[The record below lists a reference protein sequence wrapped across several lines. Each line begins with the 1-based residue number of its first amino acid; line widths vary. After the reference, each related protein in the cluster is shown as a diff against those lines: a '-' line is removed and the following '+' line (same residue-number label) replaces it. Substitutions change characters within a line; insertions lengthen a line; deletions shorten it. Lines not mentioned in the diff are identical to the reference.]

1 MGRYGRIVIII
12 AIIVALAGAILG
24 FQKISLSEFERG
36 GDTPLGL
43 SLGLD
48 LQGGGH
54 LVYQA
59 NLTDPETGAVLE
71 VSEDQMESLKRAI
84 ERRVNS
90 AGLGEPIIQ
99 ILGADR
105 LLVQLPGVSD
115 LQRAKDLIGETA
127 RLEFK
132 RRELNVPREADEI
145 STDDVLSVT
154 VDFLPEPD
162 LGEDEPA
169 ETETESEDEQTADTE
184 SEDEQ
189 TADTESEDEQTADTE
204 SEDEQTADT
213 ESEDEQTADTESE
226 DEQTADTESEDEQT
240 ADTESEDEQTADTES
255 EDEQTAD
262 TESEDEQTADTESE
276 DEQTAAPDVPAE
288 AEEPLDRPIAFLV
301 EFTDAGA
308 LEFQAILDRV
318 TGKYIEAVTQL
329 QIGER
334 GYPSFIEV
342 LVDGSQQLRYQITPL
357 AIAQMETSTTYAFLV
372 PEEVTTNEQPP
383 LEVMK
388 ERVGDSAQI
397 RFIELQGSVDEDT
410 GLTGDDLSRAFPGQH
425 TASGLPIVNLEF
437 DDRGTRIF
445 GELTQDIIVKQQDT
459 GIRDQIAIFLDGN
472 ELISPE
478 VNAVITSGTAII
490 EGRQDFTI
498 ERVRNLALLL
508 ESGRLPI
515 PIELIQER
523 GVDAILGADSL
534 AKSVVAGLI
543 GLALVLVF
551 MVLYYRLPGLVAA
564 VALLIYVSIVL
575 AIFKIVPVTLTL
587 SGVAA
592 VILSIGMAVDANIL
606 IFERMKEELRAGR
619 TLLSSIN
626 FGFDR
631 AWPAIRDGNVST
643 LITCAIL
650 FWFADQLGASIVQ
663 GFAVSLAIGVGAS
676 MFTAITVSRTL
687 LRVVATARF
696 TRNIRVWL
704 PSGGSEVPQQ
714 NLTDAAD

>member
-12 AIIVALAGAILG
+12 AIAVALAGAILG
-24 FQKISLSEFERG
+24 FQKITLGDFERG

-59 NLTDPETGAVLE
+59 NLTDPETGEVLE
-71 VSEDQMESLKRAI
+71 VSEEQMESLKRAI

-99 ILGADR
+99 ILGTDR
-105 LLVQLPGVSD
+105 LLVQLPGVTD
-115 LQRAKDLIGETA
+115 LQRAKEIIGETA
-127 RLEFK
+127 QLVFK

-169 ETETESEDEQTADTE
+169 ET
-184 SEDEQ
+184 
-189 TADTESEDEQTADTE
+189 
-204 SEDEQTADT
+204 
-213 ESEDEQTADTESE
+213 
-226 DEQTADTESEDEQT
+226 
-240 ADTESEDEQTADTES
+240 
-255 EDEQTAD
+255 
-262 TESEDEQTADTESE
+262 DTESE

-308 LEFQAILDRV
+308 LEFQTMLDRV
-318 TGKYIEAVTQL
+318 TQNYIQAVTQL

-334 GYPSFIEV
+334 GYPSFIEI
-342 LVDGSQQLRYQITPL
+342 LVDGSQQLRYQISPL
-357 AIAQMETSTTYAFLV
+357 AIAQVATSTTYAFLV

-388 ERVGDSAQI
+388 ERVGDNAQI
-397 RFIELQGSVDEDT
+397 RFIELQGSVDEDIS
-410 GLTGDDLSRAFPGQH
+410 LTGDDLSRAFPGQH

-445 GELTQDIIVKQQDT
+445 GEITQDIIAKQQET
-459 GIRDQIAIFLDGN
+459 GTRDQIAIFLDGE

-490 EGRQDFTI
+490 EGRQDFTV

-508 ESGRLPI
+508 EAGRLPV
-515 PIELIQER
+515 PIVLIQER
-523 GVDAILGADSL
+523 AVDAILGADSL

-543 GLALVLVF
+543 GLALVLLF
-551 MVLYYRLPGLVAA
+551 MVLYYRLPGLIAA
-564 VALLIYVSIVL
+564 VALVIYVSIVL

-606 IFERMKEELRAGR
+606 IFERMKDELRAGR
-619 TLLSSIN
+619 TLMSSIN

-650 FWFADQLGASIVQ
+650 FWFADQLGASVVQ
-663 GFAVSLAIGVGAS
+663 GFAVSLAIGVGVS

-687 LRVVATARF
+687 LRFVASTKM
-696 TRNIRVWL
+696 TRTFRMWL

-714 NLTDAAD
+714 FLTDAAD

>member
-1 MGRYGRIVIII
+1 VAVVRYGRTVIII
-12 AIIVALAGAILG
+12 AIAVALAGAILG
-24 FQKISLSEFERG
+24 FQKIKLGEFERG
-36 GDTPLGL
+36 GDTALGL

-59 NLTDPETGAVLE
+59 NLTDPETGEVLQ
-71 VSEDQMESLKRAI
+71 VSEEQMESLKKAI

-132 RRELNVPREADEI
+132 RRELNVPREVDEI
-145 STDDVLSVT
+145 SADDVLSVT

-162 LGEDEPA
+162 LGEDDETAA
-169 ETETESEDEQTADTE
+169 ESESEDAE
-184 SEDEQ
+184 SGEPPP
-189 TADTESEDEQTADTE
+189 
-204 SEDEQTADT
+204 
-213 ESEDEQTADTESE
+213 
-226 DEQTADTESEDEQT
+226 
-240 ADTESEDEQTADTES
+240 
-255 EDEQTAD
+255 
-262 TESEDEQTADTESE
+262 
-276 DEQTAAPDVPAE
+276 PDE
-288 AEEPLDRPIAFLV
+288 AEDPLDLPVVFLV

-308 LEFQAILDRV
+308 LEFESILDRV
-318 TGKYIEAVTQL
+318 TKGYIDAVTQIQL
-329 QIGER
+329 GER
-334 GYPSFIEV
+334 GYPSYIEI
-342 LVDGSQQLRYQITPL
+342 LVDGNQQLRYQIGPL
-357 AIAQMETSTTYAFLV
+357 SIIQVATSTTYAFVV
-372 PEEVTTNEQPP
+372 PPEVTTNEQPP

-388 ERVGDSAQI
+388 ERVGDNAQVS
-397 RFIELQGSVDEDT
+397 FIELQGSVDEDI

-437 DDRGTRIF
+437 DDRGTRVF
-445 GELTQDIIVKQQDT
+445 GEVTQDIIAKQQDT

-490 EGRQDFTI
+490 EGRQDFTV
-498 ERVRNLALLL
+498 ERVRNIALLL

-523 GVDAILGADSL
+523 AVDAILGADSL

-543 GLALVLVF
+543 GLALVLTF

-606 IFERMKEELRAGR
+606 IFERMKDELRSGR

-663 GFAVSLAIGVGAS
+663 GFAVSLAIGVGVS
-676 MFTAITVSRTL
+676 MFTAITISRTL
-687 LRVVATARF
+687 LRFVATARF
-696 TRNIRVWL
+696 TRSIRVWL

-714 NLTDAAD
+714 FLTDAAD

>member
-1 MGRYGRIVIII
+1 MGRYGRTVIII
-12 AIIVALAGAILG
+12 AIAVALAGAILG
-24 FQKISLSEFERG
+24 FQKITLGEIKRG

-59 NLTDPETGAVLE
+59 NLTDPETGEVLE

-115 LQRAKDLIGETA
+115 LQRARDLIGETA

-132 RRELNVPREADEI
+132 RRELNVPREADEV
-145 STDDVLSVT
+145 STDDVISVT

-162 LGEDEPA
+162 LGEDEESQPV
-169 ETETESEDEQTADTE
+169 ETESEDDPAAETE
-184 SEDEQ
+184 SEDPESGQ
-189 TADTESEDEQTADTE
+189 TAE
-204 SEDEQTADT
+204 
-213 ESEDEQTADTESE
+213 
-226 DEQTADTESEDEQT
+226 
-240 ADTESEDEQTADTES
+240 
-255 EDEQTAD
+255 
-262 TESEDEQTADTESE
+262 
-276 DEQTAAPDVPAE
+276 PDV
-288 AEEPLDRPIAFLV
+288 PLDRPIAFLV
-301 EFTDAGA
+301 EFADEGA
-308 LEFQAILDRV
+308 LEFQTMLDRV
-318 TGKYIEAVTQL
+318 TQNYIEAVTQL

-334 GYPSFIEV
+334 GYPSFIEI
-342 LVDGSQQLRYQITPL
+342 LVDGSQQLRYQISPL
-357 AIAQMETSTTYAFLV
+357 AIAQVATSTTYAFLV

-388 ERVGDSAQI
+388 ERVGDNAQI
-397 RFIELQGSVDEDT
+397 RFIELQGSVDEDI
-410 GLTGDDLSRAFPGQH
+410 GLTGDDLARAFPGQH

-445 GELTQDIIVKQQDT
+445 GELTQDVIVKQQET
-459 GIRDQIAIFLDGN
+459 GIRDQVAIFLDGE

-490 EGRQDFTI
+490 EGRQDFTV

-508 ESGRLPI
+508 EAGRLPV
-515 PIELIQER
+515 PIVLIQER
-523 GVDAILGADSL
+523 AVDAILGADSL

-543 GLALVLVF
+543 GLALVLLF
-551 MVLYYRLPGLVAA
+551 MVLYYRLPGLIAA
-564 VALLIYVSIVL
+564 FALLIYVTVVL

-606 IFERMKEELRAGR
+606 IFERMKDELRAGR
-619 TLLSSIN
+619 TLMSSIN

-650 FWFADQLGASIVQ
+650 FWFADQLGASVVQ
-663 GFAVSLAIGVGAS
+663 GFAVSLAIGVGVS

-687 LRVVATARF
+687 LRFVASTKM
-696 TRNIRVWL
+696 TRTFRMWL

-714 NLTDAAD
+714 FLTDAAD

>member
-12 AIIVALAGAILG
+12 AIIVALAGGILG
-24 FQKISLSEFERG
+24 FQKISLGEFERG

-99 ILGADR
+99 ILGDDR
-105 LLVQLPGVSD
+105 LLVQLPGVTD

-169 ETETESEDEQTADTE
+169 ETETESEDEQPAETE

-189 TADTESEDEQTADTE
+189 PAETESEDAE
-204 SEDEQTADT
+204 SGQP
-213 ESEDEQTADTESE
+213 
-226 DEQTADTESEDEQT
+226 
-240 ADTESEDEQTADTES
+240 
-255 EDEQTAD
+255 
-262 TESEDEQTADTESE
+262 
-276 DEQTAAPDVPAE
+276 AAPDVPAE

-564 VALLIYVSIVL
+564 VALVIYVSIVL

-663 GFAVSLAIGVGAS
+663 GFAVSLAIGVGVS

>member
-1 MGRYGRIVIII
+1 MGRYGRTIIII

-59 NLTDPETGAVLE
+59 NLTDPETGEARIDPDTGE
-71 VSEDQMESLKRAI
+71 VIEVTKDQMESLKKAI

-99 ILGADR
+99 ILGSDR
-105 LLVQLPGVSD
+105 LLVQLPGVTD
-115 LQRAKDLIGETA
+115 LQRAKEIIGETA
-127 RLEFK
+127 QLVFK

-145 STDDVLSVT
+145 TTDDVLSVT
-154 VDFLPEPD
+154 VDFLPD
-162 LGEDEPA
+162 LNPAGDQVSETATSTPAAAGEA
-169 ETETESEDEQTADTE
+169 ETATSTPEDAES
-184 SEDEQ
+184 
-189 TADTESEDEQTADTE
+189 
-204 SEDEQTADT
+204 
-213 ESEDEQTADTESE
+213 
-226 DEQTADTESEDEQT
+226 
-240 ADTESEDEQTADTES
+240 
-255 EDEQTAD
+255 
-262 TESEDEQTADTESE
+262 
-276 DEQTAAPDVPAE
+276 APE
-288 AEEPLDRPIAFLV
+288 DRPVVFLV

-318 TGKYIEAVTQL
+318 TGKYIEAVTQIQL
-329 QIGER
+329 GER

-342 LVDGSQQLRYQITPL
+342 LIDGSQQLRYQIDPL
-357 AIAQMETSTTYAFLV
+357 SIIQVATTTTYAFAV
-372 PEEVTTNEQPP
+372 PTEVTTNEQPS
-383 LEVMK
+383 LEVMR
-388 ERVGDSAQI
+388 ERVGDNAQVS
-397 RFIELQGSVDEDT
+397 FIELQGSVDEDT
-410 GLTGDDLSRAFPGQH
+410 SLTGDDLARAFPGQH

-445 GELTQDIIVKQQDT
+445 GELTQDIIVKQQET
-459 GIRDQIAIFLDGN
+459 GIRDQIAIFLDGD

-490 EGRQDFTI
+490 EGRQDFTV

-508 ESGRLPI
+508 EAGRLPV
-515 PIELIQER
+515 PIKLIQER

-663 GFAVSLAIGVGAS
+663 GFAVSLAIGVGVS
-676 MFTAITVSRTL
+676 LFTAITVSRTL
-687 LRVVATARF
+687 LRFVATARF

-714 NLTDAAD
+714 FLTDAAD

>member
-12 AIIVALAGAILG
+12 AIIVALAGGILG
-24 FQKISLSEFERG
+24 FQKISLGEFERG

-162 LGEDEPA
+162 LGADEPA
-169 ETETESEDEQTADTE
+169 ETETESEDEQPADTE
-184 SEDEQ
+184 SED
-189 TADTESEDEQTADTE
+189 AESGQP
-204 SEDEQTADT
+204 
-213 ESEDEQTADTESE
+213 
-226 DEQTADTESEDEQT
+226 
-240 ADTESEDEQTADTES
+240 
-255 EDEQTAD
+255 
-262 TESEDEQTADTESE
+262 
-276 DEQTAAPDVPAE
+276 AAPDVPAE

-564 VALLIYVSIVL
+564 VALVIYVSIVL

-663 GFAVSLAIGVGAS
+663 GFAVSLAIGVGVS

>member
-1 MGRYGRIVIII
+1 MGRYGRILIII

-24 FQKISLSEFERG
+24 FQKISLGEFERG

-99 ILGADR
+99 ILGDDR
-105 LLVQLPGVSD
+105 LLVQLPGVTD

-184 SEDEQ
+184 SQDEQ
-189 TADTESEDEQTADTE
+189 TADTESQ
-204 SEDEQTADT
+204 
-213 ESEDEQTADTESE
+213 
-226 DEQTADTESEDEQT
+226 
-240 ADTESEDEQTADTES
+240 
-255 EDEQTAD
+255 
-262 TESEDEQTADTESE
+262 

-564 VALLIYVSIVL
+564 VALVIYVSIVL

-663 GFAVSLAIGVGAS
+663 GFAVSLAIGVGVS

>member
-12 AIIVALAGAILG
+12 AIAVALAGAILG
-24 FQKISLSEFERG
+24 FQKITLGDFERG

-59 NLTDPETGAVLE
+59 NLTDPETGEVLE
-71 VSEDQMESLKRAI
+71 VSEEQMESLKRAI

-99 ILGADR
+99 ILGTDR
-105 LLVQLPGVSD
+105 LLVQLPGVTD
-115 LQRAKDLIGETA
+115 LQRAKEIIGETA
-127 RLEFK
+127 QLVFK

-169 ETETESEDEQTADTE
+169 ETDTE

-189 TADTESEDEQTADTE
+189 TADTESEDEQM
-204 SEDEQTADT
+204 
-213 ESEDEQTADTESE
+213 
-226 DEQTADTESEDEQT
+226 
-240 ADTESEDEQTADTES
+240 
-255 EDEQTAD
+255 
-262 TESEDEQTADTESE
+262 
-276 DEQTAAPDVPAE
+276 AAPDVPAE

-308 LEFQAILDRV
+308 LEFQTMLDRV
-318 TGKYIEAVTQL
+318 TQNYIQAVTQL

-334 GYPSFIEV
+334 GYPSFIEI
-342 LVDGSQQLRYQITPL
+342 LVDGSQQLRYQISPL
-357 AIAQMETSTTYAFLV
+357 AIAQVATSTTYAFLV

-388 ERVGDSAQI
+388 ERVGDNAQI
-397 RFIELQGSVDEDT
+397 RFIELQGSVDEDIS
-410 GLTGDDLSRAFPGQH
+410 LTGDDLSRAFPGQH

-445 GELTQDIIVKQQDT
+445 GEITQDIIAKQQET
-459 GIRDQIAIFLDGN
+459 GTRDQIAIFLDGE

-490 EGRQDFTI
+490 EGRQDFTV

-508 ESGRLPI
+508 EAGRLPV
-515 PIELIQER
+515 PIVLIQER
-523 GVDAILGADSL
+523 AVDAILGADSL

-543 GLALVLVF
+543 GLALVLLF
-551 MVLYYRLPGLVAA
+551 MVLYYRLPGLIAA
-564 VALLIYVSIVL
+564 FALLIYVSIVL
-575 AIFKIVPVTLTL
+575 AIFKVVPVTLTL

-606 IFERMKEELRAGR
+606 IFERMKDELRAGR
-619 TLLSSIN
+619 TLMSSIN

-650 FWFADQLGASIVQ
+650 FWFADQLGASVVQ
-663 GFAVSLAIGVGAS
+663 GFAVSLAIGVGVS

-687 LRVVATARF
+687 LRFVASTKM
-696 TRNIRVWL
+696 TRTFRLWL

-714 NLTDAAD
+714 FLTDAAD

>member
-12 AIIVALAGAILG
+12 AIAVALAGAILG
-24 FQKISLSEFERG
+24 FQKITLGDFERG

-59 NLTDPETGAVLE
+59 NLTDPETGEVLE
-71 VSEDQMESLKRAI
+71 VSEEQMESLKRAI

-99 ILGADR
+99 ILGTDR
-105 LLVQLPGVSD
+105 LLVQLPGVTD
-115 LQRAKDLIGETA
+115 LQRAKEIIGETA
-127 RLEFK
+127 QLVFK
-132 RRELNVPREADEI
+132 RRELNVPREADEV
-145 STDDVLSVT
+145 STDDVISVT

-169 ETETESEDEQTADTE
+169 ET
-184 SEDEQ
+184 
-189 TADTESEDEQTADTE
+189 
-204 SEDEQTADT
+204 
-213 ESEDEQTADTESE
+213 
-226 DEQTADTESEDEQT
+226 
-240 ADTESEDEQTADTES
+240 
-255 EDEQTAD
+255 D

-308 LEFQAILDRV
+308 LEFQTMLDRV
-318 TGKYIEAVTQL
+318 TQNYIQAVTQL

-334 GYPSFIEV
+334 GYPSFIEI
-342 LVDGSQQLRYQITPL
+342 LVDGSQQLRYQISPL
-357 AIAQMETSTTYAFLV
+357 AIAQVATSTTYAFLV

-388 ERVGDSAQI
+388 ERVGDNAQI
-397 RFIELQGSVDEDT
+397 RFIELQGSVDEDIS
-410 GLTGDDLSRAFPGQH
+410 LTGDDLSRAFPGQH

-445 GELTQDIIVKQQDT
+445 GEITQDIIAKQQET
-459 GIRDQIAIFLDGN
+459 GTRDQIAIFLDGE

-490 EGRQDFTI
+490 EGRQDFTV

-508 ESGRLPI
+508 EAGRLPV
-515 PIELIQER
+515 PIVLIQER
-523 GVDAILGADSL
+523 AVDAILGADSL

-543 GLALVLVF
+543 GLALVLLF
-551 MVLYYRLPGLVAA
+551 MVLYYRLPGLIAA
-564 VALLIYVSIVL
+564 FALLIYVSIVL
-575 AIFKIVPVTLTL
+575 AIFKVVPVTLTL

-606 IFERMKEELRAGR
+606 IFERMKDELRAGR
-619 TLLSSIN
+619 TLMSSIN

-650 FWFADQLGASIVQ
+650 FWFADQLGASVVQ
-663 GFAVSLAIGVGAS
+663 GFAVSLAIGVGVS

-687 LRVVATARF
+687 LRFVASTKM
-696 TRNIRVWL
+696 TRTFRMWL

-714 NLTDAAD
+714 FLTDAAD

>member
-12 AIIVALAGAILG
+12 AIIVALAGGILG
-24 FQKISLSEFERG
+24 FQKISLGEFERG

-99 ILGADR
+99 ILGDDR
-105 LLVQLPGVSD
+105 LLVQLPGVTD

-162 LGEDEPA
+162 LEEDEPVETETESEDEPA
-169 ETETESEDEQTADTE
+169 ETETESEDEQPADTE
-184 SEDEQ
+184 SED
-189 TADTESEDEQTADTE
+189 AESGQP
-204 SEDEQTADT
+204 
-213 ESEDEQTADTESE
+213 
-226 DEQTADTESEDEQT
+226 
-240 ADTESEDEQTADTES
+240 
-255 EDEQTAD
+255 
-262 TESEDEQTADTESE
+262 
-276 DEQTAAPDVPAE
+276 AAPDVPAE

-564 VALLIYVSIVL
+564 VALVIYVSIVL

-663 GFAVSLAIGVGAS
+663 GFAVSLAIGVGVS

>member
-1 MGRYGRIVIII
+1 MGRYARTVIFILI
-12 AIIVALAGAILG
+12 AVALAGAILG
-24 FQKISLSEFERG
+24 FQKIQLGGFERG

-59 NLTDPETGAVLE
+59 NLTDPETGESLE
-71 VSEDQMESLKRAI
+71 VTEDQMESLKKAI

-132 RRELNVPREADEI
+132 RREINVPREVEEI
-145 STDDVLSVT
+145 SENDVLSVT
-154 VDFLPEPD
+154 VDFLPDPQPEGEEEGDQTEAEAQDEAETDQAEGEQPQSTD
-162 LGEDEPA
+162 APAEDE
-169 ETETESEDEQTADTE
+169 T
-184 SEDEQ
+184 
-189 TADTESEDEQTADTE
+189 
-204 SEDEQTADT
+204 
-213 ESEDEQTADTESE
+213 
-226 DEQTADTESEDEQT
+226 
-240 ADTESEDEQTADTES
+240 
-255 EDEQTAD
+255 
-262 TESEDEQTADTESE
+262 
-276 DEQTAAPDVPAE
+276 
-288 AEEPLDRPIAFLV
+288 PLDRPVVILV

-308 LEFQAILDRV
+308 MAFDAILNRV
-318 TGKYIEAVTQL
+318 ATNYINAVTLL
-329 QIGER
+329 QVGER

-342 LVDGSQQLRYQITPL
+342 LIDGSQQLRYQVAPL
-357 AIAQMETSTTYAFLV
+357 SIVQVGSSTTYAFSV
-372 PEEVTTNEQPP
+372 PVDVTTNEQPSV
-383 LEVMK
+383 ETMT
-388 ERVGDSAQI
+388 ERVGDNARIS
-397 RFIELQGSVDEDT
+397 FIELQGSVDEDT
-410 GLTGDDLSRAFPGQH
+410 GLTGDDLARAFPGQH

-445 GELTQDIIVKQQDT
+445 GEMTQDVIVKQQET
-459 GIRDQIAIFLDGN
+459 GIRDQVAIFLDGN

-490 EGRQDFTI
+490 EGRQDFTV

-508 ESGRLPI
+508 ESGRLPV
-515 PIELIQER
+515 PIILIQER
-523 GVDAILGADSL
+523 SVDAILGADSL
-534 AKSVVAGLI
+534 AKSVVAGMI
-543 GLALVLVF
+543 GLALVLSF
-551 MVLYYRLPGLVAA
+551 MILYYRLPGLIAA
-564 VALLIYVSIVL
+564 VALMIYVSIVL

-606 IFERMKEELRAGR
+606 IFERMKDELRAGR

-663 GFAVSLAIGVGAS
+663 GFAVSLAIGVGVS
-676 MFTAITVSRTL
+676 MFTAITVSRSL
-687 LRVVATARF
+687 LRFVATSRI
-696 TRNIRVWL
+696 TRTFRMWL

-714 NLTDAAD
+714 YLTDTGD